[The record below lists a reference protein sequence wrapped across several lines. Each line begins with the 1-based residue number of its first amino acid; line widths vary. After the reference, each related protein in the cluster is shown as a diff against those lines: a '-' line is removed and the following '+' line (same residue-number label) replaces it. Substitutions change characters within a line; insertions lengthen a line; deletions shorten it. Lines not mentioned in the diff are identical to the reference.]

1 MGGIKIKINDNGWI
15 IVFLT
20 IVVSLVAMNLI
31 SPYWTYLW
39 LTIGMIIF
47 VFLLMYPLFF
57 SNKNMEIDSLY
68 SELHSLYEEL
78 DNLKKTKR
86 RLKKGGKTG
95 L

>member
-1 MGGIKIKINDNGWI
+1 MRISDNGWI
-15 IVFLT
+15 IVFVA
-20 IVVSLVAMNLI
+20 IVISIVAINIL

-39 LTIGMIIF
+39 LTIGLIIF
-47 VFLLMYPLFF
+47 VFLLMYPLFN
-57 SNKNMEIDSLY
+57 SNKNKEIDTLY

-78 DNLKKTKR
+78 ESLKKKKR